1 MFEACHIPPLCR
13 LMPLEPDADVGAET
27 RRRANAGADAGTLLC
42 AAREDV
48 LDCAVILHPEVPLGQ
63 AKLALYVGALGLGAA
78 VGAIAPPMMD
88 VTYHWPNR
96 IDAITGSVAEID
108 LILPDSTGPES
119 VPDWLAVRVTA
130 VIGPLPVD
138 GMRRGF
144 PRTSLRDDGCVD
156 MTVAELLEAFA
167 RHFLTWINRWQ
178 DDGFEPVRAL
188 WLRHAPDHGETIEI
202 EVEGKQV
209 SGVFQGIDDDGALL
223 LGQGE
228 STRRVALDTALARPP
243 G

>member
-1 MFEACHIPPLCR
+1 MFEACQIPPLCR
-13 LMPLEPDADVGAET
+13 LVPLEPDADVDAET
-27 RRRANAGADAGTLLC
+27 RRRANAGADPGTIIC

-78 VGAIAPPMMD
+78 LGVVAPPMLD

-96 IDAITGSVAEID
+96 IDAIMGSVARID
-108 LILPDSTGPES
+108 LILPDTAVPES

-138 GMRRGF
+138 GVGQDF
-144 PRTSLRDDGCVD
+144 ARTSLRDDGCVD
-156 MTVAELLEAFA
+156 LTVAELLEAFA

-202 EVEGKQV
+202 ETGGERLR
-209 SGVFQGIDDDGALL
+209 GVFEGIDDDGALL
-223 LGQGE
+223 LGQDDA
-228 STRRVALDTALARPP
+228 TRRVTLEAALPAAPC
-243 G
+243 

>member
-1 MFEACHIPPLCR
+1 
-13 LMPLEPDADVGAET
+13 MPLEPDADVGAET
-27 RRRANAGADAGTLLC
+27 RRRANAGADPGTILC

-78 VGAIAPPMMD
+78 LGVVAPPMLD

-96 IDAITGSVAEID
+96 IDAIMGSVARID
-108 LILPDSTGPES
+108 LVLPDSAGPES

-130 VIGPLPVD
+130 VIGPLPVAGVRQD
-138 GMRRGF
+138 F
-144 PRTSLRDDGCVD
+144 ARTSLRDDGCVD
-156 MTVAELLEAFA
+156 LTVADLLEAFA

-202 EVEGKQV
+202 EVDGKQV
-209 SGVFQGIDDDGALL
+209 SGVFQGIDDDGALV

-228 STRRVALDTALARPP
+228 STRRITLDAVLAWPP

>member
-1 MFEACHIPPLCR
+1 
-13 LMPLEPDADVGAET
+13 MPLEPDADVGAET
-27 RRRANAGADAGTLLC
+27 RRRADAGADPGTILC

-48 LDCAVILHPEVPLGQ
+48 LDCAVVLHPEVPLGQ
-63 AKLALYVGALGLGAA
+63 AKLALFVGALGLGAGLG
-78 VGAIAPPMMD
+78 VVAPPMLE

-96 IDAITGSVAEID
+96 IDAIMGSFAEID
-108 LILPDSTGPES
+108 LILPEVAGPES
-119 VPDWLAVRVTA
+119 VPDWMAVRVTA

-138 GMRRGF
+138 GMRQGF

-156 MTVAELLEAFA
+156 LTVDELLEAFS

-188 WLRHAPDHGETIEI
+188 WLRHAADQGETIEI
-202 EVEGKQV
+202 EVGGKQV
-209 SGVFQGIDDDGALL
+209 SGVFQGIDDDGALV
-223 LGQGE
+223 LGQGG
-228 STRRVALDTALARPP
+228 STRRIALDAVLAWPP

>member
-1 MFEACHIPPLCR
+1 
-13 LMPLEPDADVGAET
+13 MPLEPDADVGAET
-27 RRRANAGADAGTLLC
+27 RRRANAGADPGTILC

-63 AKLALYVGALGLGAA
+63 AKLALYVGALGFGAALGA
-78 VGAIAPPMMD
+78 VAPPMLD

-108 LILPDSTGPES
+108 LILPEQARPES
-119 VPDWLAVRVTA
+119 APDWLAVRVTA

-138 GMRRGF
+138 GMRQDF

-156 MTVAELLEAFA
+156 LTVAELLEAFT

-178 DDGFEPVRAL
+178 DDGFEPVRAM
-188 WLRHAPDHGETIEI
+188 WLCQAPDHGKTIEI
-202 EVEGKQV
+202 EVDGKQV

-228 STRRVALDTALARPP
+228 STRRIALDTALARPA

>member
-1 MFEACHIPPLCR
+1 
-13 LMPLEPDADVGAET
+13 MPLERGADVGAET
-27 RRRANAGADAGTLLC
+27 RRRANAGADPGALLC

-48 LDCAVILHPEVPLGQ
+48 LDCAIVLHPEMPLGQ

-78 VGAIAPPMMD
+78 VGAVAPPMMD

-96 IDAITGSVAEID
+96 IDAIMGSVAEID
-108 LILPDSTGPES
+108 LILPDSAEPES

-138 GMRRGF
+138 GMRQDF

-156 MTVAELLEAFA
+156 MTVAELLEAFS

-209 SGVFQGIDDDGALL
+209 SGVFQGIDDDGALV

-228 STRRVALDTALARPP
+228 STLRVALDAALGERT